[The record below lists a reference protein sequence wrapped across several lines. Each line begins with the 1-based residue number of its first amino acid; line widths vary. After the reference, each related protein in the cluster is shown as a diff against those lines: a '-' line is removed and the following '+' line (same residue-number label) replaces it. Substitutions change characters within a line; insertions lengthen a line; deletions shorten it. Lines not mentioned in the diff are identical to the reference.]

1 MSREIAHGSKEIS
14 NLFVFAKVILSDSQY
29 KDLLEYVS
37 VNGSSE
43 DGVSMPLL
51 GTGYVSP

>member
-37 VNGSSE
+37 VNGS
-43 DGVSMPLL
+43 
-51 GTGYVSP
+51 